1 MIDCPYNIS
10 FLKAVKFCDVYLVG
24 EDMDQDLL
32 DGCVINETENVVTQQ
47 ITFGGDMV
55 SLYTLT
61 ILFSKEGS
69 RLREKGVGK
78 KRLNEI

>member
-1 MIDCPYNIS
+1 
-10 FLKAVKFCDVYLVG
+10 
-24 EDMDQDLL
+24 MDQDLL

-61 ILFSKEGS
+61 YCFL
-69 RLREKGVGK
+69 LRVQA
-78 KRLNEI
+78 